1 LFFRLSSNLLL
12 RRLDDF
18 NLRSIKFDSL
28 SLSNALSNL
37 KCATDNL
44 NLTLDNQ
51 QASLT
56 QFKDLNISDD
66 TLSHY
71 IAGLIEG
78 DGSIKVPNSLRSDKN
93 KLLYPSVTIVFVD
106 KDLPLANALATYL
119 KGTVNKAK
127 GNYYILSIYSLS
139 ALYNFAGM
147 VNGKFRTPKIEA
159 LHRLIT
165 WLNNNGKFDLL
176 ELKGHDNSDLFTNS
190 WLAGFSDCDSN
201 FLITFNLNE
210 SIAKNIQLTFRIS
223 QKQDY
228 QRNIST
234 DNSETLKDQ
243 DQEKSYLPILTS
255 IATALN
261 SKVTS
266 FERNRIYAKRKYFYI
281 EKGYLVTAKSLNS
294 RLEVINYFTKF
305 PLLSSKHMDYLNWYK
320 AHEIVKSK
328 KYRTIEGTT
337 ELIKLKSS
345 MNSLRTEFNWKFLE
359 QVFKSREVN

>member
-1 LFFRLSSNLLL
+1 
-12 RRLDDF
+12 
-18 NLRSIKFDSL
+18 
-28 SLSNALSNL
+28 
-37 KCATDNL
+37 
-44 NLTLDNQ
+44 
-51 QASLT
+51 
-56 QFKDLNISDD
+56 
-66 TLSHY
+66 
-71 IAGLIEG
+71 
-78 DGSIKVPNSLRSDKN
+78 
-93 KLLYPSVTIVFVD
+93 
-106 KDLPLANALATYL
+106 
-119 KGTVNKAK
+119 
-127 GNYYILSIYSLS
+127 
-139 ALYNFAGM
+139 M

-228 QRNIST
+228 QRNMST

-261 SKVTS
+261 TKATS
-266 FERNRIYAKRKYFYI
+266 FERNRIYAKRKSVYI

-294 RLEVINYFTKF
+294 RLEVINYFTKG
-305 PLLSSKHMDYLNWYK
+305 
-320 AHEIVKSK
+320 A
-328 KYRTIEGTT
+328 
-337 ELIKLKSS
+337 
-345 MNSLRTEFNWKFLE
+345 FLCY
-359 QVFKSREVN
+359 QVSIWII